1 MAKKRHAR
9 KPRSG
14 IRNWS
19 EIVRENKI
27 WEDYYKSLNLFPIE
41 EWEDFKKACQ
51 EPLPLTFRINE
62 SISEKYSNEIL
73 NLFEKDHLKYLTNIE
88 FEGIPIKRPSKL
100 KWYPRSMAW
109 QIDVP
114 KRVMRKNEMFKK
126 TQRFLVLETNAG
138 NISRQEAV
146 SMVPPLLMDIQSN
159 HKILDMCA
167 APGSKTAQLVEA
179 LHLNCENNK
188 QPTGF
193 IIANDSDT
201 RRSHMLVHQ
210 LKRLKSSN
218 YLILNHDAQF
228 FPRIKINKENNSNIL
243 KFDRILCDVPC
254 SGDGTLRKNIN
265 VWMDWKHQNGLGL
278 HALQFNILNRG
289 IELLENGGRL
299 VYSTCSLNPIEDEAV
314 VAQALRKW
322 GKEKLTLIDCSNKL
336 PDLKRCS
343 GISYWPVIDKN
354 LKEKT
359 KTDDNVIDSWFP
371 PNEEEKNSFHLDRC
385 IRILPHQQN
394 TGGFFVAV
402 FEKAKVE
409 TDTKSPDIVETLK
422 STHISSP
429 MNTSDLPPDKIKKE
443 SLPLD
448 AMDEPFN
455 FIDTSIG
462 PLSEC
467 WKFFGF
473 NETFNKDN
481 CLVRSNSIELP
492 KVIYSV
498 NPQLKNIIELNREKL
513 KMIYSGVKLFVYQ
526 RDDIECAFRIHSE
539 AIPLIKPYV
548 NHNRIIDIDLN
559 FLKLL
564 LTESFPTFEMLLEN
578 NVESNVINQI
588 EKFVPGCAMVY
599 VSRDSENK
607 ESILLP
613 IWKGIK
619 SINIMVSKEDAHELL
634 YRVFG
639 IETQA
644 KDNPKARKPL
654 EETEKL
660 VV

>member
-9 KPRSG
+9 KPKAGG

-19 EIVRENKI
+19 EIERENSI
-27 WEDYYKSLNLFPIE
+27 WENYYKSLNLFPIE
-41 EWEDFKKACQ
+41 EWDSFKKACQ
-51 EPLPLTFRINE
+51 NPLPLTFRITE
-62 SISEKYSNEIL
+62 SFSKLYSNEIL
-73 NLFEKDHLKYLTNIE
+73 QIFQREHFDHLTNIE
-88 FEGIPIKRPSKL
+88 YENILVDEPKEL

-114 KRVMRKNEMFKK
+114 KRVMRKNELFKR
-126 TQRFLVLETNAG
+126 TQRCLVLETNAG

-146 SMVPPLLMDIQSN
+146 SMVPPLLMDIESH

-167 APGSKTAQLVEA
+167 APGSKTSQLVEA
-179 LHLNCENNK
+179 LYINEK
-188 QPTGF
+188 EPTGF

-228 FPRIKINKENNSNIL
+228 FPRIKINNDLSRNRFL

-254 SGDGTLRKNIN
+254 SGDGTMRKNIN

-278 HALQFNILNRG
+278 HLLQFKILNRG
-289 IELLENGGRL
+289 IELLEKDGKL

-322 GKEKLTLIDCSNKL
+322 GNKIRLVDCSDKL
-336 PDLKRCS
+336 IDLKRS
-343 GISYWPVIDKN
+343 KGISFWPVIDRNQIQKN
-354 LKEKT
+354 KGDET
-359 KTDDNVIDSWFP
+359 TIDSWFP
-371 PNEEEKNSFHLDRC
+371 PTEDEIDTFNLDRC

-402 FEKAKVE
+402 FEKIHTDVDEDTHNIE
-409 TDTKSPDIVETLK
+409 TVTSTLQETQLIDKPIV
-422 STHISSP
+422 
-429 MNTSDLPPDKIKKE
+429 PPKKKE

-455 FIDTSIG
+455 FIDSKF
-462 PLSEC
+462 PSLNKC
-467 WKFFGF
+467 WDFFGF
-473 NETFNKDN
+473 DDKFDRDS
-481 CLVRSNSIELP
+481 CLVRTNTIDSP

-498 NPQLKNIIELNREKL
+498 NPQLKTIIELNREKL
-513 KMIYSGVKLFVYQ
+513 KMISSGVKLFVYQ

-539 AIPLIKPYV
+539 AIPLVECHINK
-548 NHNRIIDIDLN
+548 NRVVDVDLP

-564 LTESFPTFEMLLEN
+564 LEEPFPTFEYLSEN
-578 NVESNVINQI
+578 GTSHAIIDKLN
-588 EKFVPGCAMVY
+588 KFTPGCAFVY
-599 VSRDSENK
+599 IPRDDQDN
-607 ESILLP
+607 ESIMVP

-619 SINIMVSKEDAHELL
+619 SINIMISKEDAHELL
-634 YRVFG
+634 YRVFK

-654 EETEKL
+654 EETESK
-660 VV
+660 

>member
-1 MAKKRHAR
+1 MARKRHAK
-9 KPRSG
+9 KPKSGG

-19 EIVRENKI
+19 EIERENPI
-27 WEDYYKSLNLFPIE
+27 WENYYKSLNLFPAE
-41 EWEDFKKACQ
+41 EWDSFKKACQ
-51 EPLPLTFRINE
+51 DPLPLTFRITE
-62 SISEKYSNEIL
+62 SFSKLHSNEL
-73 NLFEKDHLKYLTNIE
+73 LQLFQREHFDHLTNIE
-88 FEGIPIKRPSKL
+88 YEGVPVEKPKEL

-114 KRVMRKNEMFKK
+114 KRVMRKNELFKR
-126 TQRFLVLETNAG
+126 TQRCLVLETNAG

-146 SMVPPLLMDIQSN
+146 SMVPPLLMDIESH

-167 APGSKTAQLVEA
+167 APGSKTSQLIEA
-179 LHLNCENNK
+179 LYINEDE
-188 QPTGF
+188 PSGF
-193 IIANDSDT
+193 VIANDSDT

-228 FPRIKINKENNSNIL
+228 FPRIKINDDLSRNRFL

-254 SGDGTLRKNIN
+254 SGDGTMRKNIN

-278 HALQFNILNRG
+278 HLLQFKILNRG
-289 IELLENGGRL
+289 IELLEKNGKL

-322 GKEKLTLIDCSNKL
+322 GSKVRLVDCSDKL
-336 PDLKRCS
+336 LDLKRS
-343 GISYWPVIDKN
+343 KGISDWPVIDRNQIQKN
-354 LKEKT
+354 RGDE
-359 KTDDNVIDSWFP
+359 NSINSWFP
-371 PNEEEKNSFHLDRC
+371 PTEDEITTFNLDKC

-394 TGGFFVAV
+394 SGGFFVAV
-402 FEKAKVE
+402 FEKIDTDVDEDTHNIETVTSTFKETSLVE
-409 TDTKSPDIVETLK
+409 NPIT
-422 STHISSP
+422 
-429 MNTSDLPPDKIKKE
+429 PPKKKE

-455 FIDTSIG
+455 FIDLKFPS
-462 PLSEC
+462 LNKC
-467 WKFFGF
+467 WDFFGF
-473 NETFNKDN
+473 DSKFNRDT
-481 CLVRSNSIELP
+481 CLVRTNAIDSP

-498 NPQLKNIIELNREKL
+498 NPQLKTIIELNCEKL
-513 KMIYSGVKLFVYQ
+513 KMISSGVKLFVYQ

-539 AIPLIKPYV
+539 AIPLIKSHI
-548 NHNRIIDIDLN
+548 NKNRVVDVDLP

-564 LTESFPTFEMLLEN
+564 LEEPFPTFDYLSTNGTSQTIIDKL
-578 NVESNVINQI
+578 NQ
-588 EKFVPGCAMVY
+588 FTPGCAFVY
-599 VSRDSENK
+599 ITRDDQDN
-607 ESILLP
+607 ESIMVP

-619 SINIMVSKEDAHELL
+619 SINIMISKEDAHELL
-634 YRVFG
+634 YRIFR

-654 EETEKL
+654 EETNSK
-660 VV
+660 

>member
-19 EIVRENKI
+19 EIVKENKI

-41 EWEDFKKACQ
+41 EWDEFKKSCQ
-51 EPLPLTFRINE
+51 ELLPLTFRINE
-62 SISEKYSNEIL
+62 SFSTKYSNEIL
-73 NLFEKDHLKYLTNIE
+73 NLFEKDHLKYLTNVE
-88 FEGIPIKRPSKL
+88 FEGTKIETPTNL

-114 KRVMRKNEMFKK
+114 KKVMRKNEMFKK

-146 SMVPPLLMDIQSN
+146 SMVPPLLMDIKSH

-167 APGSKTAQLVEA
+167 APGSKTAQLIEA
-179 LHLNCENNK
+179 LHIDCENNNDV
-188 QPTGF
+188 PTGF

-210 LKRLKSSN
+210 LKRLKSAN

-228 FPRIKINKENNSNIL
+228 FPRIKINNSYNKHDNIL

-265 VWMDWKHQNGLGL
+265 IWMDWRHQNGLGL
-278 HALQFNILNRG
+278 HAVQCNILNRG

-322 GKEKLTLIDCSNKL
+322 GNDTIKLIDCSNKL
-336 PDLKRCS
+336 SDLKRCS
-343 GISYWPVIDKN
+343 GVSYWPVIDKN
-354 LKEKT
+354 LEQKT
-359 KTDDNVIDSWFP
+359 KGDENTIDSWFP
-371 PNEEEKNSFHLDRC
+371 PNDEEKISFNLDRC

-402 FEKAKVE
+402 FEKK
-409 TDTKSPDIVETLK
+409 TKTQEIVHTLK
-422 STHISSP
+422 STHISSIKTNNQP
-429 MNTSDLPPDKIKKE
+429 VDKSKKE

-448 AMDEPFN
+448 AIDEPFN
-455 FIDTSIG
+455 FIDTSIA
-462 PLSEC
+462 PLREC

-473 NETFNKDN
+473 NESFNKNN
-481 CLVRSNSIELP
+481 CLVRSNAIDIP

-498 NPQLKNIIELNREKL
+498 NQQLRNIIELNREKL

-539 AIPLIKPYV
+539 AIPSIKHYV
-548 NHNRIIDIDLN
+548 NHNRIVDVDLD

-564 LTESFPTFEMLLEN
+564 LIEPFPTFETLLAN
-578 NVESNVINQI
+578 NIDQKMIDQI
-588 EKFVPGCAMVY
+588 EKFVTGCAMVCI
-599 VSRDSENK
+599 SRDSENK

-644 KDNPKARKPL
+644 KDNPKARKSL
-654 EETEKL
+654 TETVEP
-660 VV
+660 